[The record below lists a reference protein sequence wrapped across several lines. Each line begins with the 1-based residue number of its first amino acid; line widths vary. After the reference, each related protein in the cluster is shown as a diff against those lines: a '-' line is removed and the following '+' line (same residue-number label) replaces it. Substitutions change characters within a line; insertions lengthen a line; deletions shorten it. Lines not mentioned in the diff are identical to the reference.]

1 MWVNCYENTLKKCSL
16 NKISRFETFSNCAN
30 SKSLSFRAHTH
41 EMLLS
46 QKLAGNF
53 HTTYK
58 TV

>member
-16 NKISRFETFSNCAN
+16 NKISRFEMFSNCAN
-30 SKSLSFRAHTH
+30 SKSPSFRAHTH

-53 HTTYK
+53 HTT
-58 TV
+58 